1 MYCEQCGTQLPA
13 GALVCPHC
21 GHEVG
26 IRMGHEVQHQPPL
39 PPPFSEEP
47 VGEESV
53 TAAPGRGCGRWA
65 MLLGLM
71 VGFVLLFV
79 VGLGIVGVYQGL
91 QDRNRIN
98 RAAAVEHYNKGLA
111 AMAQGNYELAE
122 AEFELAVSLNPGH
135 SEAAAKLL
143 KVRALLQGGSTPTP
157 ELLGERLTVLYN
169 EARQAYNRQDWSV
182 VISRLE
188 EIISLDPA
196 FERDDVRRLLFDA
209 YRASGLQ
216 LVEQDR
222 LEEAIRRFDRALE
235 LRPGDVDVLTHRQF
249 ASLYLTGLSYWGADW
264 ERAIE
269 AFRTL
274 YGVQPEYKDTRR
286 RLIDAYVTYGD
297 VLFNKGDYCKA
308 HDQYQQA
315 LGMAPD
321 PRVSAKRDDAA
332 IQCASATPPPGTP
345 GPSGVFI
352 GHLVKYEAVEEGKIY
367 VRGRVLDE
375 KGNPIPGVRVGISAF
390 DWSAPP
396 AMTNYEGIYAFD
408 GLANEITFTLTLVD
422 LPHVPF
428 DVHTYFGKLVW
439 VDFQRQP

>member
-1 MYCEQCGTQLPA
+1 MHCEVCGTRLPE
-13 GALVCPHC
+13 GALVCPYC
-21 GHEVG
+21 GYEM
-26 IRMGHEVQHQPPL
+26 RTEQRNDQPSLTPPL
-39 PPPFSEEP
+39 VAEP
-47 VGEESV
+47 VGEEEV
-53 TAAPGRGCGRWA
+53 QTAPRRGCGRWA
-65 MLLGLM
+65 MLLGLV
-71 VGFVLLFV
+71 VGFSLLLV

-91 QDRNRIN
+91 QDRNRTN
-98 RAAAVEHYNKGLA
+98 RTAAAAHYDKGLA

-135 SEAAAKLL
+135 SEAAAKLVE
-143 KVRALLQGGSTPTP
+143 VRALLQGSPTPTP
-157 ELLGERLTVLYN
+157 GLLGERLITLYN
-169 EARQAYNRQDWSV
+169 EARQAYNRQDWGV
-182 VISRLE
+182 VINRLE
-188 EIISLDPA
+188 EIVSLDPA
-196 FERDDVRRLLFDA
+196 FERDEVRSLLFDA

-216 LVEQDR
+216 LVGEDR
-222 LEEAIRRFDRALE
+222 LEEAIRYFDQALQ
-235 LRPGDVDVLTHRQF
+235 LRPGDLDVLTQRQL

-274 YGVQPEYKDTRR
+274 YSIQPQYKDARQ
-286 RLIDAYVTYGD
+286 RLIDAYVAHGD
-297 VLFNKGDYCKA
+297 VLATKGDYCKA
-308 HDQYQQA
+308 RDQYQQA
-315 LGMAPD
+315 LDIAPD
-321 PRVSAKRDDAA
+321 PRITAKRDDAA
-332 IQCASATPPPGTP
+332 TQCASGTPPPGTP
-345 GPSGVFI
+345 GPSGYFV
-352 GHLVKYEAVEEGKIY
+352 GRLVRYEAVEEGKIY

-396 AMTNYEGIYAFD
+396 ATTNYEGIYAFD